1 MDTGVLEPGEAL
13 VQLHATLDARPRPEN
28 VAVLVWYV
36 LKHEL
41 GEDERRR
48 LGKVARVAGRWN
60 GLTSLPDDFASP
72 VGGARQVAATSRL
85 FDVAAEVDADEP
97 ASLLSFAQAVGAAI
111 GFDPGRPD
119 FLADRLN
126 RHDRAAA
133 GMDISKRQYNR
144 RFRAL
149 RRVTGKAHTL
159 DMEQR
164 KRHLTLLA
172 KTGFATELTL
182 DRFRADPGAAC
193 FIAYFT
199 AKRKLRRQ
207 FTLSGRDNPFDEI
220 AELLFARCRRSADTD
235 WWMIAQAY
243 PTPEV
248 LARLTEE
255 QRGELLGRWFR
266 TMRSTASALESL
278 WAASEFD
285 RERMVVR
292 RGNDSSTWNLLC
304 GAYNT
309 ARAAWLSC
317 LAATDATG
325 LLDVACPGKAMM
337 LMAGDLAAWHL
348 ATGSGPHPD
357 TQVWAALPL
366 PWEVLDGRATCTAAQ
381 VVEFCE
387 IAGIDPHRTGWTGP
401 KPPGPVGTFRPTPEL
416 VHGVAVADPV
426 WAGMLRGAGAFS
438 GNPIKAT
445 HAQELSA
452 GIPTSVLPESTG
464 HPHPD

>member
-1 MDTGVLEPGEAL
+1 MIRGMDTGVLEPGEAL

-119 FLADRLN
+119 FLAD
-126 RHDRAAA
+126 
-133 GMDISKRQYNR
+133 
-144 RFRAL
+144 
-149 RRVTGKAHTL
+149 
-159 DMEQR
+159 
-164 KRHLTLLA
+164 
-172 KTGFATELTL
+172 
-182 DRFRADPGAAC
+182 PGAAC

-285 RERMVVR
+285 RERMIVR

-304 GAYNT
+304 GAYNA

-317 LAATDATG
+317 LAATEATG

-438 GNPIKAT
+438 GKPIKAT